1 VVTLSFSP
9 LTDEVKRLIFGVI
22 AVSVSPPS
30 RSKGEVVKDF
40 RTGEIL
46 DAARRVIGELGYG
59 DASMERIAHAASV
72 AKGTLYLYF
81 KSKESLLQAVL
92 EHGYA
97 ELMER
102 TRARTLRARGPLAK
116 LREVAHAFLEHSLA
130 HQAFYRALRE
140 NPEIG
145 PEGVTEISRRLRALV
160 DDYIHHVSALVER
173 GIKTGELRPVEAER
187 AARLLVE
194 LLRGAVADRL
204 REAHADAIE
213 DDVDLVVDF
222 FLHGVASGGR
232 R

>member
-1 VVTLSFSP
+1 M
-9 LTDEVKRLIFGVI
+9 R
-22 AVSVSPPS
+22 APPPT

-59 DASMERIAHAASV
+59 DASMERIAQAASV

-81 KSKESLLQAVL
+81 KSKESLLQAAL
-92 EHGYA
+92 ERGYA

-102 TRARTLRARGPLAK
+102 TRAGTVRARGPLPK
-116 LREVAHAFLEHSLA
+116 LREVARAFLEHSLA
-130 HQAFYRALRE
+130 HQTFYRALQE
-140 NPEIG
+140 TPELG
-145 PEGVTEISRRLRALV
+145 PEGVSEVSRRLRVLV
-160 DDYIHHVSALVER
+160 DDYIHRVSALVER
-173 GIKTGELRPVEAER
+173 GIKSGELRPVDPER

-194 LLRGAVADRL
+194 LLRGVIADRL
-204 REAHADAIE
+204 QKAHADSI
-213 DDVDLVVDF
+213 DDDADLVIDF